1 MDAAQAMK
9 DMHRER
15 LTVNG
20 PEVPST
26 DVPILLFDLI
36 HDLLEKRLEVY
47 LASEEKEKEKDQV
60 EGTTKK
66 VEASEEGGGMEPGT
80 APPPAS
86 SSSAAAAA
94 ASSNSNS
101 ILSVAEGGASSS
113 MRHMKPHSS
122 LTEHLVMRV
131 INAAS
136 RTSSGGD
143 AFFIVQVE
151 SYMCVYWGGEI
162 TSLLCFLSHIIHN
175 FVLNK
180 NEKFTT

>member
-60 EGTTKK
+60 EGSIKK
-66 VEASEEGGGMEPGT
+66 VEASEEGGGVEPGS
-80 APPPAS
+80 APP
-86 SSSAAAAA
+86 SSSAAASS

-151 SYMCVYWGGEI
+151 RYIYVFWGGVAKVHLESEI
-162 TSLLCFLSHIIHN
+162 TSLLCF
-175 FVLNK
+175 
-180 NEKFTT
+180 